1 MLTGHIALKIN
12 INMIKYKKEVRI
24 MKIYESAQDYLERI
38 LMLSKENEF
47 VRAIDIANSM
57 QVTKQSVSRAM
68 KNLREDGYIEVDDN
82 GHITLSTK
90 GLEEANH
97 MYERHTTITKFFM
110 SIGVP
115 EEIALKDAC
124 KMEHDISTE
133 TFDAIKELL
142 KQLEK

>member
-1 MLTGHIALKIN
+1 MN
-12 INMIKYKKEVRI
+12 
-24 MKIYESAQDYLERI
+24 IYESAQDYLERI
-38 LMLSKENEF
+38 LMLGKTNNF

-68 KNLREDGYIEVDDN
+68 KNLREDGYIDVDNN
-82 GHITLSTK
+82 GHITLTVK
-90 GLEEANH
+90 GLEVANH

-110 SIGVP
+110 TIGVT
-115 EEIALKDAC
+115 EDIALKDAC

>member
-1 MLTGHIALKIN
+1 MLTGHIAFKIST
-12 INMIKYKKEVRI
+12 NMIKYKSEVLVI
-24 MKIYESAQDYLERI
+24 KIYESAQDYLERI
-38 LMLSKENEF
+38 LMLSKKNGF
-47 VRAIDIANSM
+47 VRSIDIAASM

-68 KNLREDGYIEVDDN
+68 KNLREDDYLDVDDN

-90 GLEEANH
+90 GLEVASN

-110 SIGVP
+110 TIGVP

-124 KMEHDISTE
+124 KMEHDISAE

>member
-1 MLTGHIALKIN
+1 MLTRHIALKIN
-12 INMIKYKKEVRI
+12 IYMIKYKKEVRI

-90 GLEEANH
+90 GLEVANH

-115 EEIALKDAC
+115 EDIALKDAC

-133 TFDAIKELL
+133 TFEAIKELL

>member
-1 MLTGHIALKIN
+1 
-12 INMIKYKKEVRI
+12 

-47 VRAIDIANSM
+47 VRSIDVANSM

-68 KNLREDGYIEVDDN
+68 KNLREDGYIDVDDN
-82 GHITLSTK
+82 GHITLLKK
-90 GLEEANH
+90 GLEVANH
-97 MYERHTTITKFFM
+97 MYERHTTITRFFM
-110 SIGVP
+110 TIGVP
-115 EEIALKDAC
+115 EDIALKDAC
-124 KMEHDISTE
+124 KMEHDISAE